1 MPRVTCIEPDGHA
14 RALSVDAGSSV
25 MRAAVAAGVDGI
37 EAQCGGLLACATC
50 HCYVQP
56 PWLDKLPP
64 PSDDEN
70 LMLGN
75 VAAERRP
82 NSRLSCQLIVEPA
95 LDGLTVQFP
104 DRQS

>member
-1 MPRVTCIEPDGHA
+1 VPQVTYIEPDGHTRTLEVA
-14 RALSVDAGSSV
+14 SGSSV
-25 MRAAVAAGVDGI
+25 MRAAMDAAVQGI
-37 EAQCGGLLACATC
+37 EAQCGGNCACATC

-64 PSDDEN
+64 PSDDER
-70 LMLGN
+70 LMLTN

-82 NSRLSCQLIVEPA
+82 NSRLSCQLIVQPA
-95 LDGLTVQFP
+95 LDGLTVEFP